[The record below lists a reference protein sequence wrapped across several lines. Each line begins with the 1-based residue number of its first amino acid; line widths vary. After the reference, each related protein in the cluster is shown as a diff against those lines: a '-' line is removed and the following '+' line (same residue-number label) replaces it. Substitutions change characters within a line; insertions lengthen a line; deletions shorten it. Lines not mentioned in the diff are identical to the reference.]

1 MLQTLV
7 YAESSSRGR
16 PYFGYSFG
24 YGAKIVCKL
33 TFGPVSVSANVG
45 CGMRDA
51 DADYR
56 VQTASVVNDNR
67 C

>member
-33 TFGPVSVSANVG
+33 TFGPVSVSVSANVVSAKLPLRAQTESG
-45 CGMRDA
+45 FGM
-51 DADYR
+51 
-56 VQTASVVNDNR
+56 TP
-67 C
+67 

>member
-33 TFGPVSVSANVG
+33 TFGPVSVSANVVSAKFPLRAQMG
-45 CGMRDA
+45 SGFGM
-51 DADYR
+51 
-56 VQTASVVNDNR
+56 TP
-67 C
+67 